1 MIASR
6 ILVAFDGTLLSELSL
21 QKAIQIAST
30 DRLTEVHV
38 IHIGTYRIYMKT
50 YQLAGEVNPTIR
62 IPVIEHGEGIIR
74 KAEELLAPLS
84 NPQQI
89 FLVRGDP
96 GRAIVKHA
104 TQYKCDLIVVGN
116 RGMGRW
122 KSYILG
128 SVSEYV
134 MRHSPVPVLIIKPKP
149 RH

>member
-21 QKAIQIAST
+21 QKALQLAIT
-30 DRLTEVHV
+30 DSLIEVHV
-38 IHIGTYRIYMKT
+38 IHIGTYRIYMKE
-50 YQLAGEVNPTIR
+50 YQLAGDMSPTFR

-74 KAEELLAPLS
+74 KAEELLKCLP
-84 NPQQI
+84 NPHQI

-96 GRAIVKHA
+96 GRAIITHA
-104 TQYKCDLIVVGN
+104 TQHQCDLIVIGN

-122 KSYILG
+122 KSYLLG

-134 MRHSPVPVLIIKPKP
+134 VRHSPVPVLIMKIK
-149 RH
+149 R